1 MMTELY
7 IALNSLIFIKCI
19 EIKAALS
26 LRYKYIAEDKACTE
40 LLAVT
45 LEDMEILDKIGKR
58 AKHHLQL
65 PDDEL

>member
-1 MMTELY
+1 MTELL
-7 IALNSLIFIKCI
+7 IAINSLIFIKSI

-26 LRYKYIAEDKACTE
+26 LRYKWISGDKPYTE

-65 PDDEL
+65 PDDEC